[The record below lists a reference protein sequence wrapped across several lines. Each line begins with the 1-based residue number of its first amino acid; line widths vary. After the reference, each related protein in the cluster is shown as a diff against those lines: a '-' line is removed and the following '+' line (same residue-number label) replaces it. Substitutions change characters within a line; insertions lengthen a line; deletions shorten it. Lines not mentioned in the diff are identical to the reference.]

1 MGRTSD
7 IAEVRTVIEQ
17 YIEGSGSGDAAL
29 LRSIFYKDAVMMG
42 AMGEERMLG
51 TPEPFFKMIE
61 DSPPLSESDSEYMA
75 EIVDIRV
82 FGQAAIATLSEENFF
97 GMGFVDSFHLVKIE
111 GEWRITSKVFNR
123 D

>member
-82 FGQAAIATLSEENFF
+82 FGQAAIATLR
-97 GMGFVDSFHLVKIE
+97 H
-111 GEWRITSKVFNR
+111 WRMDLQWR
-123 D
+123 